1 MEFTFKYLYYFFE
14 YLTLVSPLLGFL
26 AVIIVF
32 LGLVVG
38 VQESWSRF
46 DSVYWA
52 FITATTVGYGDYRPM
67 QGFSKILS
75 ILIALIGVTFT
86 GILVAL
92 AINAATLS
100 FSEVHLQGESP
111 TTLQKE
117 PLKTLPQ
124 P

>member
-1 MEFTFKYLYYFFE
+1 MEFAFQYIYYFTE
-14 YLTLVSPLLGFL
+14 HLVLAWPILGFL
-26 AVIIVF
+26 ALIIAF

-38 VQESWSRF
+38 MLESWTHF

-52 FITATTVGYGDYRPM
+52 FITATTVGYGDIRPI

-100 FSEVHLQGESP
+100 FDELHLQEEAP
-111 TTLQKE
+111 TTLSK
-117 PLKTLPQ
+117 P
-124 P
+124 

>member
-1 MEFTFKYLYYFFE
+1 MEFAFQYLYYFSE
-14 YLTLVSPLLGFL
+14 HLVLAWSILGLLAL
-26 AVIIVF
+26 IIAF
-32 LGLVVG
+32 LGMVVG
-38 VQESWSRF
+38 MLESWPRF

-52 FITATTVGYGDYRPM
+52 FITATTVGYGDIRPI

-92 AINAATLS
+92 AINSATLS
-100 FSEVHLQGESP
+100 FRDVNSQGEAP
-111 TTLQKE
+111 TTLS
-117 PLKTLPQ
+117 Q